1 MLFHTS
7 LTDPLH
13 NRHRRLFAGKSKRD
27 ILFATWISLSFHRGF
42 PTLTENTMRHLFSYL
57 FICLTTLACH
67 GFAAPGIAQ
76 AETTGS
82 SSGTTITGRVV
93 DEVDGLPLPGAN
105 ISVKGT
111 SKGSITGQDGRYRL
125 ENVSG
130 ATAVIE
136 ASYIGYVKSDIPITL
151 SPGKAV
157 IKNIRLKP
165 GVLISEEIT
174 VVGELLKGQAKALN
188 QQKNDVNVTNVVAS
202 DQIGKFPD
210 SNIGDALKR
219 IPGISV
225 FNDQGEARFGHVR
238 GTEPRFN
245 SVTVNGERIPSAEA
259 ENRTIQLDLVPSDMI
274 QTIEVTK
281 ALTPDMDADAIG
293 GSINLVTKIP
303 AEERFSLSAGGGLNF
318 LDGTGGGR
326 YQFGGTYGNRFADE
340 KLGVLFSLSYDN
352 NDFGSDNIEGEW
364 DAGNDGIEGI
374 KEFQV
379 RKYDV
384 QRIRR
389 SFSGALDYR
398 FNENH
403 ILKFNG
409 IYNWRDDFENR
420 YRIKY
425 KDLDEDF
432 ATVERETK
440 GGTEN
445 DARLEDQRMMS
456 FTLGGEHDFG
466 KLDLDWQASYS
477 KASEDRP
484 NERYINFRA
493 KNQPFTVDIS
503 NPEKPFVTVL
513 NPDVSGGISDSEDWK
528 LKELTEEHQY
538 TEDIDKN
545 FGLNFN
551 YAATDALAF
560 KFGGKI
566 RDKKK
571 KRDNDFYEY
580 EPVDEDAFRDEVFAN
595 LKNETKDHFL
605 PGDKYKSG
613 VFVSNKFLGGLDLD
627 GDDFDK
633 ELVKEGLAGNF
644 DAKEQIKAVYA
655 MATWDISDNTTLL
668 GGARLEHTRNEY
680 DAFKYFAD
688 EDSLA
693 AVTGKPSDY
702 TNVLPYVHLRYNV
715 NDQTNIKLAYTHSL
729 ARPNYFDLAP
739 YQEIVAE
746 DEEIKLGNPALEP
759 TLSKNVDLMIEHY
772 LSDIGILSA
781 GVFYKSISDFIV
793 TKKEDVDYSGDTFEQ
808 FQPVNAG
815 DGTLMGIE
823 TAAQFQLPFI
833 PGLGLYLNYTY
844 THSEIDN
851 FDIKGR
857 EGDDLPLPG
866 NPEHTANASIAYEN
880 GPFNI
885 RLSGNY
891 HSDFIDAEEGSIG
904 ENKWEDRY
912 YDSSFTLDLNGGYRM
927 SDIVQLYFEV
937 SNLTNQPL
945 RFYQGEKQYLAQEE
959 WYDRRFLVGVKADF

>member
-1 MLFHTS
+1 MKKTLALFF
-7 LTDPLH
+7 L
-13 NRHRRLFAGKSKRD
+13 
-27 ILFATWISLSFHRGF
+27 
-42 PTLTENTMRHLFSYL
+42 
-57 FICLTTLACH
+57 CLTALIAGGLPGTTYAE
-67 GFAAPGIAQ
+67 AAG
-76 AETTGS
+76 TS
-82 SSGTTITGRVV
+82 SPSTITGRVV
-93 DEVDGLPLPGAN
+93 DDADGLPLPGVN

-111 SKGSITGQDGRYRL
+111 SKGTVTGQDGRYRL
-125 ENVSG
+125 DNVPG
-130 ATAVIE
+130 ASVVVE
-136 ASYIGYVKSDIPITL
+136 ASYIGYVKGAYPVTL
-151 SPGKAV
+151 SPGKVVRQDMRMKA
-157 IKNIRLKP
+157 
-165 GVLISEEIT
+165 GVVISEEIT
-174 VVGELLKGQAKALN
+174 VVGEILKGQAKALN
-188 QQKNDVNVTNVVAS
+188 QQKNDINVTNVVAS

-225 FNDQGEARFGHVR
+225 FKDQGEARFGHIR

-259 ENRTIQLDLVPSDMI
+259 ENRTIQLDLIPADMI

-303 AEERFSLSAGGGLNF
+303 TEERLSLTAGGGWNT
-318 LDGTGGGR
+318 LDENGGAR
-326 YQFGGTYGNRFADE
+326 YQFGGTYGNRFADD
-340 KLGVLFSLSYDN
+340 KFGLLLSFSYDD
-352 NDFGSDNIEGEW
+352 NDFGSDNIEAEW
-364 DAGNDGIEGI
+364 DAGDDGIEGI

-384 QRIRR
+384 QRIRK
-389 SFSGALDYR
+389 SFSGGLDYR

-403 ILKFNG
+403 VLKFNG

-420 YRIKY
+420 FRIKY
-425 KDLDEDF
+425 KDLDEDL
-432 ATVERETK
+432 ATVERQTK
-440 GGTEN
+440 GGTEK

-466 KLDLDWQASYS
+466 KLDVDWQAAYS

-484 NERYINFRA
+484 NERYITFRA
-493 KNQPFTVDIS
+493 KKQPFTVDTGD
-503 NPEKPFVTVL
+503 PENPFVTIL
-513 NPDVSGGISDSEDWK
+513 DPDVSGGISDSDKWQ

-545 FGLNFN
+545 FGLNFR
-551 YAATDALAF
+551 YDVTDELEL

-571 KRDNDFYEY
+571 KRDDDFYEY
-580 EPVDEDAFRDEVFAN
+580 EPADEDAFRDEAFAN
-595 LKNETKDHFL
+595 LKDETKDKYL
-605 PGDKYKSG
+605 PGDKYKAG
-613 VFVSNKFLGGLDLD
+613 VFVSNEFLGNLDLD
-627 GDDFDK
+627 SGDFDK
-633 ELVKEGLAGNF
+633 ELVKEELAGNF

-655 MATWDISDNTTLL
+655 MATWAITDKTTLL

-680 DAFKYFAD
+680 NAFKYFAD

-693 AVTGKPSDY
+693 AVNGSPSDY
-702 TNVLPYVHLRYNV
+702 TNVLPYIHLRYKIG
-715 NDQTNIKLAYTHSL
+715 DLTNLKLAYTHSL

-746 DEEIKLGNPALEP
+746 DEEIKIGNPDLEP
-759 TLSKNVDLMIEHY
+759 TLSKNIDVMIEHY
-772 LSDIGILSA
+772 LSDVGILSA
-781 GVFYKSISDFIV
+781 GVFYKSINDFII
-793 TKKEDVDYSGDTFEQ
+793 TKKEDADYSGNTFEQ

-815 DGTLMGIE
+815 DGTLMGVE

-851 FDIKGR
+851 FNIEGR
-857 EGDDLPLPG
+857 EDEDLPLPG
-866 NPEHTANASIAYEN
+866 SPEHTLNGSVAYEK

-885 RLSGNY
+885 RLSANY

-912 YDSSFTLDLNGGYRM
+912 YDSSFHLDLNGGYRL
-927 SDIVQLYFEV
+927 SDIVQLYFEI

-945 RFYQGEKQYLAQEE
+945 RFYQGEKEYVAQEE
-959 WYDRRFLVGVKADF
+959 WYDRRLLVGVKADF

>member
-318 LDGTGGGR
+318 LDGTGGER

-340 KLGVLFSLSYDN
+340 KLGVLLSLSYDN

-927 SDIVQLYFEV
+927 SDIVRLYFEV

>member
-1 MLFHTS
+1 
-7 LTDPLH
+7 
-13 NRHRRLFAGKSKRD
+13 
-27 ILFATWISLSFHRGF
+27 
-42 PTLTENTMRHLFSYL
+42 MRHLFSYL

-318 LDGTGGGR
+318 LDGTGGER

-605 PGDKYKSG
+605 PGNKYKSG

>member
-1 MLFHTS
+1 MLHTKYLQRPSKAIIYGRMELTGFVHGDFQLKGATKMKMKNTLALLFLCLMSLIAGSQPGTAFAEAKNTGTS
-7 LTDPLH
+7 L
-13 NRHRRLFAGKSKRD
+13 
-27 ILFATWISLSFHRGF
+27 
-42 PTLTENTMRHLFSYL
+42 
-57 FICLTTLACH
+57 
-67 GFAAPGIAQ
+67 
-76 AETTGS
+76 S
-82 SSGTTITGRVV
+82 STITGRVV
-93 DEVDGLPLPGAN
+93 DDVDGLPLPGVN
-105 ISVKGT
+105 ISIKGT
-111 SKGSITGQDGRYRL
+111 SKGTVTGQDGRYRL
-125 ENVSG
+125 DNISG
-130 ATAVIE
+130 TSTVVE
-136 ASYIGYVKSDIPITL
+136 ASYIGYVKGKYPVTL

-157 IKNIRLKP
+157 RQDIRMKP
-165 GVLISEEIT
+165 GVVISEEIT
-174 VVGELLKGQAKALN
+174 VVGEILKGQAKALN

-202 DQIGKFPD
+202 DRIGKFPD

-225 FNDQGEARFGHVR
+225 FNDQGEARFGHIR

-245 SVTVNGERIPSAEA
+245 SVTINGERIPSAEA
-259 ENRTIQLDLVPSDMI
+259 ENRTIQLDLIPADMI

-303 AEERFSLSAGGGLNF
+303 TEERISLSAGGGLNL

-326 YQFGGTYGNRFADE
+326 YQFGGTYGNRFADD
-340 KLGVLFSLSYDN
+340 KLGVLLSFSYDD
-352 NDFGSDNIEGEW
+352 NDFGSDNIEAEW
-364 DAGNDGIEGI
+364 DAGEDGIEGL

-403 ILKFNG
+403 VLKFNG

-420 YRIKY
+420 FRTKY
-425 KDLDEDF
+425 KDLDEDL
-432 ATVERETK
+432 ATVERQTK
-440 GGTEN
+440 GGTEK

-466 KLDLDWQASYS
+466 KLDVDWQAAYS

-484 NERYINFRA
+484 NERYITFRA
-493 KNQPFTVDIS
+493 KKQPFTVDINDPE
-503 NPEKPFVTVL
+503 NPSVTIL
-513 NPDVSGGISDSEDWK
+513 DPDVSGGISDSDKWQ

-545 FGLNFN
+545 FGLNFR
-551 YAATDALAF
+551 YDVTDELEL

-571 KRDNDFYEY
+571 KRDDDFYEY

-595 LKNETKDHFL
+595 LKDETKDKFL
-605 PGDKYKSG
+605 PGDKYKAG
-613 VFVSNKFLGGLDLD
+613 VFVSNEFLGNLDLD
-627 GDDFDK
+627 SGDFDK
-633 ELVKEGLAGNF
+633 ELVKEELAGNF

-655 MATWDISDNTTLL
+655 MATWDITDKTTLL

-693 AVTGKPSDY
+693 AVNGSPSDY
-702 TNVLPYVHLRYNV
+702 TNVLPYIHLRYKV
-715 NDQTNIKLAYTHSL
+715 NDMTNIKLAYTHSL

-746 DEEIKLGNPALEP
+746 DEEIKIGNPDLEP
-759 TLSKNVDLMIEHY
+759 TLSKNIDLMIEHY
-772 LSDIGILSA
+772 LSDVGILSA
-781 GVFYKSISDFIV
+781 GVFYKSINDFII

-815 DGTLMGIE
+815 DGTLMGVE

-851 FDIKGR
+851 FNIEGR
-857 EGDDLPLPG
+857 EDEDLPLPG
-866 NPEHTANASIAYEN
+866 SPEHTFNGSVAYEK

-885 RLSGNY
+885 RLSANY

-912 YDSSFTLDLNGGYRM
+912 YDSSFTVDLNGGYRV

-945 RFYQGEKQYLAQEE
+945 RFYQGEKQYVAQEE

>member
-93 DEVDGLPLPGAN
+93 DEGDGLPLPGVN

-111 SKGSITGQDGRYRL
+111 SKGAITGQDGRFRL

-130 ATAVIE
+130 AAAVIE

-165 GVLISEEIT
+165 GVLISKEIT

-303 AEERFSLSAGGGLNF
+303 AEERISLSAGGGLNF

-340 KLGVLFSLSYDN
+340 KLGVLFSASYDN
-352 NDFGSDNIEGEW
+352 NDFGSDNIEAEW
-364 DAGNDGIEGI
+364 DAGDDGIEGI

-403 ILKFNG
+403 VLKFNG
-409 IYNWRDDFENR
+409 IYNLRDDFENR
-420 YRIKY
+420 FRTKY
-425 KDLDEDF
+425 KDLDEDL

-440 GGTEN
+440 GGTEK
-445 DARLEDQRMMS
+445 DARLEDQKMMS
-456 FTLGGEHDFG
+456 LTLGGEHDFG

-503 NPEKPFVTVL
+503 NPEKPFVTIL
-513 NPDVSGGISDSEDWK
+513 NPDVSGGISNIEDWK

-851 FDIKGR
+851 FDIEGR
-857 EGDDLPLPG
+857 EGDNLTLPG

>member
-1 MLFHTS
+1 MNSSLLFRVFQLKKDT
-7 LTDPLH
+7 
-13 NRHRRLFAGKSKRD
+13 
-27 ILFATWISLSFHRGF
+27 I
-42 PTLTENTMRHLFSYL
+42 MRHLLAFIL
-57 FICLTTLACH
+57 ICLTVAAHH
-67 GFAAPGIAQ
+67 GFGAPNIAH
-76 AETTGS
+76 AESFGS
-82 SSGTTITGRVV
+82 TVSGRVV
-93 DEVDGLPLPGAN
+93 DDVDGLPLPGVN

-111 SKGSITGQDGRYRL
+111 SKGAVTGQDGHYRL
-125 ENVSG
+125 DNVSG
-130 ATAVIE
+130 TSAVVE
-136 ASYIGYVKSDIPITL
+136 ASYIGYVKGEYPVTL
-151 SPGKAV
+151 TPGKAV
-157 IKNIRLKP
+157 TQNIRLKP
-165 GVLISEEIT
+165 GVVISEEIT
-174 VVGELLKGQAKALN
+174 VVGEILKGQAKALN

-210 SNIGDALKR
+210 SNVGDALKR

-225 FNDQGEARFGHVR
+225 FNDQGEARFGHIR

-259 ENRTIQLDLVPSDMI
+259 ENRTIQLDLIPADMI

-303 AEERFSLSAGGGLNF
+303 TEERVSLTAGGGLNL

-326 YQFGGTYGNRFADE
+326 YQFGGTYGNRFAND
-340 KLGVLFSLSYDN
+340 KLGVLLSVSYDN

-364 DAGNDGIEGI
+364 DAGDDGIEGI

-403 ILKFNG
+403 VLKFNG

-420 YRIKY
+420 FRTKY

-440 GGTEN
+440 GGTEK

-503 NPEKPFVTVL
+503 NPEKPFVTIL
-513 NPDVSGGISDSEDWK
+513 NPDVSGGISDSEDWQ

-545 FGLNFN
+545 FGLNFR
-551 YAATDALAF
+551 YDATDALAF

-566 RDKKK
+566 RDKQK

-595 LKNETKDHFL
+595 LKDETKDHFL
-605 PGDKYKSG
+605 PDDKYKSG
-613 VFVSNKFLGGLDLD
+613 VFVSNEFLGGLDFD
-627 GDDFDK
+627 SGDFDK
-633 ELVKEGLAGNF
+633 EPVKEELAGNF

-655 MATWDISDNTTLL
+655 MATWDISDKTTLL
-668 GGARLEHTRNEY
+668 GGTRLEHTRNEY
-680 DAFKYFAD
+680 NAFKYFAD

-693 AVTGKPSDY
+693 AVKGKPSDY
-702 TNVLPYVHLRYNV
+702 TNVLPYVHLRYKV
-715 NDQTNIKLAYTHSL
+715 SDLTNIKLAYTHSL

-746 DEEIKLGNPALEP
+746 DEEIKIGNPALEP
-759 TLSKNVDLMIEHY
+759 TLSKNIDLMIEHY
-772 LSDIGILSA
+772 LSDVGVLSA
-781 GVFYKSISDFIV
+781 GVFYKSISDFII
-793 TKKEDVDYSGDTFEQ
+793 TKKEDVDYSGDTFDQ

-851 FDIKGR
+851 FDIEGR

-866 NPEHTANASIAYEN
+866 SPEHTANASIAYEK
-880 GPFNI
+880 GPLNI

-912 YDSSFTLDLNGGYRM
+912 YDSSFTLDLNGGYRV

-945 RFYQGEKQYLAQEE
+945 RFYQGEKQYVAQEE